1 MTKTNWVPP
10 TDRGIPEHLRRW
22 VREFRA
28 AHPAAEVV
36 AVKGR
41 GTLVVQLTNRKL
53 YEVAAEGEPKRAVFT
68 AV

>member
-1 MTKTNWVPP
+1 MTKTNWVPTP
-10 TDRGIPEHLRRW
+10 DRGIPEHLRRW
-22 VREFRA
+22 VREFRD

-36 AVKGR
+36 AVKGDR
-41 GTLVVQLTNRKL
+41 LVVKLYTNRKL